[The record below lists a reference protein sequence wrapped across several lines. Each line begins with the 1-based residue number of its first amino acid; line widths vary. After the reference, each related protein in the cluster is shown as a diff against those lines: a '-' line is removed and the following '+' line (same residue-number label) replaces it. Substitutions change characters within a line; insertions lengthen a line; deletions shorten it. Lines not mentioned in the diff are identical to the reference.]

1 MVNKS
6 ELSKSETN
14 EKCPNE
20 ERIINEAMS
29 EEVEWALAQKREAA
43 AKAEKSE
50 AGLKDSKKRQQNCD
64 DHPKNDLMLEKKVDA
79 AEKSED
85 VLEKERQRKVSEE
98 NAKAEK
104 LQLENLMRLVQEK
117 IERARKEKERR
128 LAENLKE

>member
-1 MVNKS
+1 MGYITNLQERVRELESVNRLQAVEIF
-6 ELSKSETN
+6 ELK
-14 EKCPNE
+14 EKN
-20 ERIINEAMS
+20 
-29 EEVEWALAQKREAA
+29 
-43 AKAEKSE
+43 
-50 AGLKDSKKRQQNCD
+50 
-64 DHPKNDLMLEKKVDA
+64 LMLEKKVDSG
-79 AEKSED
+79 EKSED